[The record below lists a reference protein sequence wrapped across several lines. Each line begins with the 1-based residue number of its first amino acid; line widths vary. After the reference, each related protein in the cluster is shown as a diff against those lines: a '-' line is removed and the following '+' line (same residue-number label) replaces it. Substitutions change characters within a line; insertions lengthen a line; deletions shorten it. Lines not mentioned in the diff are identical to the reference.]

1 MKRAVL
7 CTWLCFLLLPRA
19 TSGSR
24 GDAGSTIRLRDRA
37 LLLRKGAQSAA
48 EAGLGDSPLSVSAF
62 KTNGEN
68 EKVKS
73 RNPRLRSP
81 TEDENV
87 VAARA

>member
-1 MKRAVL
+1 MKLAVL

-37 LLLRKGAQSAA
+37 CCRKGTQSSA
-48 EAGLGDSPLSVSAF
+48 EAGFGDSPLSVSAF
-62 KTNGEN
+62 KTNDEN
-68 EKVKS
+68 EQVKS

-81 TEDENV
+81 TEAENV